1 MFKRENLRTSI
12 PQLAEFVLLIGTIM
26 LMAVVLTP
34 LI

>member
-1 MFKRENLRTSI
+1 MFKRKNLRNSI
-12 PQLAEFVLLIGTIM
+12 PQLAEFLMLIGTVM